1 MKSLRQTLET
11 TFSAAAFAES
21 GLHKDALTEMGV
33 TRTQDKRADNQPG
46 KRAGKHGDRPRPTLK
61 A

>member
-11 TFSAAAFAES
+11 TFTAAAFAEG
-21 GLHKDALTEMGV
+21 GLHADARLELGQKTEA
-33 TRTQDKRADNQPG
+33 QDKRPDQSG
-46 KRAGKHGDRPRPTLK
+46 KRPDRPRPTLK